1 MRNKKFILFSGLLAL
16 ALGIMGLL
24 AGYDSPQQ
32 WRQSFAIIG
41 FIVFLAIF
49 ITSLFVYFDRK
60 KE

>member
-1 MRNKKFILFSGLLAL
+1 MKNKKFILISGLLAL
-16 ALGIMGLL
+16 ALGIMGLE

-41 FIVFLAIF
+41 FIIFLAIF
-49 ITSLFVYFDRK
+49 ITSLFVYFGRS